1 VESHLT
7 HNANIMDA
15 QVATTTQV
23 PPAADFVAADDLHAR
38 RRFTRRFSAHRG
50 IWATAVLTALA
61 AAGMLWSYLRPDM
74 PTTYVTEPVTRGTVA
89 PYITAS
95 GAVNPVTTVQV
106 GTYVSGVI
114 QELRCDFN
122 TRVHKN
128 QLCAQ
133 IDPRPYQTV
142 VDEDSANLAT
152 ARAQLGKDEANLA
165 LSKLTFERNRELL
178 RLDSV
183 SHETLDNAE
192 SAYSQAQ
199 SQIAFDKAAILQHQ
213 AALRAARINLEYT
226 RIVSPVD
233 GTVVSRNVTQGQTV
247 AASFQTPTLFIIAT
261 DLTQMQ
267 VDANVSEA
275 DIGEVALGDE
285 SSFTVEAFPGREF
298 RGRVV
303 QVRQA
308 PQSVQNVVTYD
319 VIVAVANAELLLKP
333 GMTAAARI
341 VSRRHDN
348 VLRVPERALRYQ
360 PTALTTSAQQ
370 HRASSEIWVLREG
383 KPVAVPV
390 GVGLNDESYAEITRG
405 SVSLND
411 PIIVSE
417 HSSATDRRAPVPGQL
432 TSRVPR
438 L

>member
-1 VESHLT
+1 M
-7 HNANIMDA
+7 NAQIT
-15 QVATTTQV
+15 TTTQV
-23 PPAADFVAADDLHAR
+23 PLAADVVATGDLHVR
-38 RRFTRRFSAHRG
+38 RRFTRHFSAHRG
-50 IWATAVLTALA
+50 IWATAILTTLVAG
-61 AAGMLWSYLRPDM
+61 GMLWSYLRADTR
-74 PTTYVTEPVTRGTVA
+74 TTYVTEAVTRGTVA

-95 GAVNPVTTVQV
+95 GTLNPVVTVLV

-122 TRVHKN
+122 TQVRKN

-142 VDEDSANLAT
+142 VDQDSANLAT

-165 LSKLTFERNRELL
+165 LAKLTFERNRGLL
-178 RLDSV
+178 TLDSV
-183 SHETLDNAE
+183 SRETVDTAE

-199 SQIAFDKAAILQHQ
+199 SQIAFDKAAIMQHQ
-213 AALRAARINLEYT
+213 AALRAAGINLEYT
-226 RIVSPVD
+226 KIVSPVD
-233 GTVVSRNVTQGQTV
+233 GTVISRNVTQGQTV
-247 AASFQTPTLFIIAT
+247 AASFQTPTLFVIAT
-261 DLTQMQ
+261 DLTRME

-285 SSFTVEAFPGREF
+285 ASFTVEAFPAREF
-298 RGRVV
+298 QGRVV

-319 VIVAVANAELLLKP
+319 VIVAVDNSELLLKP

-341 VSRRHDN
+341 VSRHHDD

-360 PTALTTSAQQ
+360 PAAAMAGAQQ
-370 HRASSEIWVLREG
+370 RTASSEIWVLRGG
-383 KPVAVPV
+383 KPLAVPV
-390 GVGLNDESYAEITRG
+390 GVGLDDESYAEITRG
-405 SVSLND
+405 SINLND
-411 PIIVSE
+411 LIIVSE
-417 HSSATDRRAPVPGQL
+417 HSSAADGRNPAPGQL
-432 TSRVPR
+432 TQRAPR